1 MPRRLKTGC
10 LLKYQQP
17 IVSGLMSAIGE
28 IREKMILSVNIG
40 TTRNGKL
47 RNFEQSI
54 DSATFAN
61 VVRPSK
67 LPRLI

>member
-1 MPRRLKTGC
+1 
-10 LLKYQQP
+10 
-17 IVSGLMSAIGE
+17 MSAIGE